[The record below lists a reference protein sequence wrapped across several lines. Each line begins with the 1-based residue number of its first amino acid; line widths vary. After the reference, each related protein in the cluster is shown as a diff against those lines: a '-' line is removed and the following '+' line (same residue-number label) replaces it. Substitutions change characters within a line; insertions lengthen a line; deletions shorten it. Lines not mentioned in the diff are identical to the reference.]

1 MNLIT
6 IIMDIKQFGLSL
18 KRLCKARAEA
28 KPRLDYAE
36 PQPKVRYNERLCKVR
51 AEAKPCLDYA
61 EPQPKVRYNELCFRG
76 IAYLIGLLLAFESML
91 LFACCCVSMI
101 YGENDLMSFIISFTV
116 CLSAS
121 VVLLVY
127 GRKRKSGPSRYEA
140 YIVVALAWVFFTVF
154 GMFPYLLGDFIPNVT
169 DAFFETMSGFTTTG
183 ATILDNIESM
193 PHGILFWRSLT
204 QWIGGLGIVCFT
216 IVLLPGFGVSSQML
230 YLSEATGVT
239 HSKICPKTRIM
250 ARYIFMVYILLTGV
264 ESVLLMSGGMG
275 MFDAVCHSMATTAT
289 GGFSTKQESIAY
301 WHSPYI
307 EYVVSLFMLLSS
319 INFSLYLVAFKSDWK
334 QIRQNLELKWFASS
348 IGLLTII
355 IGVALVLN
363 NGYGV
368 EEAFRKALFQVATC
382 HTSCGFATDDYNLWP
397 PFTWMLLIFAMVSG
411 GCTGSTSGGVKNLR
425 LIIIVQ
431 CIRNQF
437 RQILHPRA
445 VLPVR
450 AGTLFDNKIVT
461 MVLVFFAV
469 YMAVAFMGW
478 TLLMSC
484 GVGFTE
490 AMSTVISAM
499 GNVGP
504 GLGSFG
510 PSFSWAAMPD
520 AAKWILSSLM
530 LIGRLEIFGFLLIF
544 YRPTWKGSW
553 S

>member
-1 MNLIT
+1 
-6 IIMDIKQFGLSL
+6 MDLMQYGVTHNIEDEVSYRF
-18 KRLCKARAEA
+18 
-28 KPRLDYAE
+28 
-36 PQPKVRYNERLCKVR
+36 V
-51 AEAKPCLDYA
+51 
-61 EPQPKVRYNELCFRG
+61 
-76 IAYLIGLLLAFESML
+76 AYLIGLLLAFESML
-91 LFACCCVSMI
+91 LLACCCVSII
-101 YGENDLMSFIISFTV
+101 YGERDLMSFIVSFAV
-116 CLSAS
+116 CLSVSAI
-121 VVLLVY
+121 LLVY
-127 GRKRKSGPSRYEA
+127 GRRKKCAMSRNEG
-140 YIVVALAWVFFTVF
+140 YIVVALSWVFFSVF
-154 GMFPYLLGDFIPNVT
+154 GMVPYLWGGFIPNIT

-216 IVLLPGFGVSSQML
+216 IVLLPGFGASSQML

-239 HSKICPKTRIM
+239 HNKIYPKTRVM
-250 ARYIFMVYILLTGV
+250 ARYIFMVYILLTAV
-264 ESVLLMSGGMG
+264 ESALLMAGGMG
-275 MFDAVCHSMATTAT
+275 LFDALCHSMTTTAT

-301 WHSPYI
+301 WHSPYM
-307 EYVVSLFMLLSS
+307 EYVVSIFMLLSA
-319 INFSLYLVAFKSDWK
+319 INFSLYIVAFKSKWK
-334 QIRQNLELKWFASS
+334 KLREFVELKWFACSV
-348 IGLLTII
+348 GLLTLII
-355 IGVALVLN
+355 SAVLFLN
-363 NGYGV
+363 NGYSA
-368 EEAFRKALFQVATC
+368 EEAFRKSLFQVATC

-397 PFTWMLLIFAMVSG
+397 PFTWMLLIFAMLSG

-425 LIIIVQ
+425 LIIIAN

-450 AGTLFDNKIVT
+450 VGGLFDNKLLT
-461 MVLVFFAV
+461 TVLVFFAA
-469 YMAVAFMGW
+469 YLSVAFIGW
-478 TLLMSC
+478 TLLMAF

-490 AMSTVISAM
+490 AMSTVISSM

-510 PSFSWAAMPD
+510 PAFSWAALPD

-544 YRPTWKGSW
+544 YRSTWRGSW

>member
-1 MNLIT
+1 
-6 IIMDIKQFGLSL
+6 MDLMQYGVTHNIEDEVSYRF
-18 KRLCKARAEA
+18 
-28 KPRLDYAE
+28 
-36 PQPKVRYNERLCKVR
+36 V
-51 AEAKPCLDYA
+51 
-61 EPQPKVRYNELCFRG
+61 
-76 IAYLIGLLLAFESML
+76 AYLIGLLLAFESIL
-91 LFACCCVSMI
+91 LLACCCVSMI
-101 YGENDLMSFIISFTV
+101 YGERDLMSFIVSFAI
-116 CLSAS
+116 CLSVSAIL
-121 VVLLVY
+121 VVY
-127 GRKRKSGPSRYEA
+127 GRRRKCAMSRNEG
-140 YIVVALAWVFFTVF
+140 YIVVALSWVFFSVF
-154 GMFPYLLGDFIPNVT
+154 GMVPYLWGGFIPNIT

-216 IVLLPGFGVSSQML
+216 IVLLPGFGASSQML

-239 HSKICPKTRIM
+239 HNKLYPKTRVM
-250 ARYIFMVYILLTGV
+250 ARYIFMVYILLTAV
-264 ESVLLMSGGMG
+264 ESALLMAGGMG
-275 MFDAVCHSMATTAT
+275 LFDALCHSMTTTAT

-301 WHSPYI
+301 WHSPYM
-307 EYVVSLFMLLSS
+307 EYVVSIFMLLSA
-319 INFSLYLVAFKSDWK
+319 INFSLYIVAFKSKWK
-334 QIRQNLELKWFASS
+334 KLREFVELKWFACSV
-348 IGLLTII
+348 GLLTLII
-355 IGVALVLN
+355 SAVLFLN
-363 NGYGV
+363 NGYSA
-368 EEAFRKALFQVATC
+368 EEAFRKSLFQVATC

-397 PFTWMLLIFAMVSG
+397 PFTWMLLIFAMLSG

-425 LIIIVQ
+425 LIIIAN

-450 AGTLFDNKIVT
+450 VGGLFDNKLLT
-461 MVLVFFAV
+461 MVLVFFAA
-469 YMAVAFMGW
+469 YLSVAFIGW
-478 TLLMSC
+478 TLLMAF

-490 AMSTVISAM
+490 AMSTVISSM

-510 PSFSWAAMPD
+510 PAFSWAALPD

-544 YRPTWKGSW
+544 YRSTWKGSW

>member
-1 MNLIT
+1 
-6 IIMDIKQFGLSL
+6 MDLMQYGVTHNIEDEVSYRF
-18 KRLCKARAEA
+18 
-28 KPRLDYAE
+28 
-36 PQPKVRYNERLCKVR
+36 V
-51 AEAKPCLDYA
+51 
-61 EPQPKVRYNELCFRG
+61 
-76 IAYLIGLLLAFESML
+76 AYLIGLLLAFESML
-91 LFACCCVSMI
+91 LLACCCVSII
-101 YGENDLMSFIISFTV
+101 YGERDLMSFIVSFAI
-116 CLSAS
+116 CLSVSAI
-121 VVLLVY
+121 LLVY
-127 GRKRKSGPSRYEA
+127 GRRKKCAMSRNEG
-140 YIVVALAWVFFTVF
+140 YIVVALSWVFFSVF
-154 GMFPYLLGDFIPNVT
+154 GMVPYLWGGFIPNIT

-216 IVLLPGFGVSSQML
+216 IVLLPGFGASSQML

-239 HSKICPKTRIM
+239 HNKLYPKTRVM
-250 ARYIFMVYILLTGV
+250 ARYIFMVYILLTAI
-264 ESVLLMSGGMG
+264 ESALLMAGGMG
-275 MFDAVCHSMATTAT
+275 LFDALCHSMTTTAT

-301 WHSPYI
+301 WHSPYM
-307 EYVVSLFMLLSS
+307 EYVVSIFMLLSA
-319 INFSLYLVAFKSDWK
+319 INFSLYIVAFKSKWK
-334 QIRQNLELKWFASS
+334 KLREFVELKWFACSV
-348 IGLLTII
+348 GLLTLII
-355 IGVALVLN
+355 SAVLFLN
-363 NGYGV
+363 NGYSA
-368 EEAFRKALFQVATC
+368 EEAFRKSLFQVATC

-397 PFTWMLLIFAMVSG
+397 PFTWMLLIFAMLSG

-425 LIIIVQ
+425 LIIIAN

-445 VLPVR
+445 VLPVKV
-450 AGTLFDNKIVT
+450 GGLFDNKLLT
-461 MVLVFFAV
+461 TVLVFFAA
-469 YMAVAFMGW
+469 YLSVAFIGW
-478 TLLMSC
+478 TLLMAF

-510 PSFSWAAMPD
+510 PAFSWAALPD

-544 YRPTWKGSW
+544 YRSTWKGSW

>member
-1 MNLIT
+1 
-6 IIMDIKQFGLSL
+6 MDLMQYGVTHNIEDEVSYRF
-18 KRLCKARAEA
+18 
-28 KPRLDYAE
+28 
-36 PQPKVRYNERLCKVR
+36 V
-51 AEAKPCLDYA
+51 
-61 EPQPKVRYNELCFRG
+61 
-76 IAYLIGLLLAFESML
+76 AYLIGLLLAFESML
-91 LFACCCVSMI
+91 LLACCCVSII
-101 YGENDLMSFIISFTV
+101 YGERDLMSFIVSFAV
-116 CLSAS
+116 CLSVSAI
-121 VVLLVY
+121 LLVY
-127 GRKRKSGPSRYEA
+127 GRRKKCAMSRNEG
-140 YIVVALAWVFFTVF
+140 YIVVALSWVFFSVF
-154 GMFPYLLGDFIPNVT
+154 GMVPYLWGGFIPNIT

-216 IVLLPGFGVSSQML
+216 IVLLPGFGASSQML

-239 HSKICPKTRIM
+239 HNKLYPKTRVM
-250 ARYIFMVYILLTGV
+250 ARYIFMVYILLTAV
-264 ESVLLMSGGMG
+264 ESALLMAGGMG
-275 MFDAVCHSMATTAT
+275 LFDALCHSMTTTAT

-301 WHSPYI
+301 WHSPYM
-307 EYVVSLFMLLSS
+307 EYVVSIFMLLSA
-319 INFSLYLVAFKSDWK
+319 INFSLYIVAFKSKWK
-334 QIRQNLELKWFASS
+334 KPREFVELKWFACSV
-348 IGLLTII
+348 GLLTLII
-355 IGVALVLN
+355 SAVLFLN
-363 NGYGV
+363 NGYSA
-368 EEAFRKALFQVATC
+368 EEAFRKSLFQVATC

-397 PFTWMLLIFAMVSG
+397 PFTWMLLIFAMLSG

-425 LIIIVQ
+425 LIIIAN

-450 AGTLFDNKIVT
+450 VGGLFDNKLLT
-461 MVLVFFAV
+461 TVLVFFAA
-469 YMAVAFMGW
+469 YLSVAFIGW
-478 TLLMSC
+478 TLLMAF

-490 AMSTVISAM
+490 AMSTVISSM

-510 PSFSWAAMPD
+510 PAFSWAALPD

-544 YRPTWKGSW
+544 YRSTWKGSW

>member
-1 MNLIT
+1 
-6 IIMDIKQFGLSL
+6 MDLMQYGVTHNIEDEVSYRF
-18 KRLCKARAEA
+18 
-28 KPRLDYAE
+28 
-36 PQPKVRYNERLCKVR
+36 V
-51 AEAKPCLDYA
+51 
-61 EPQPKVRYNELCFRG
+61 
-76 IAYLIGLLLAFESML
+76 AYLIGLLLAFESML
-91 LFACCCVSMI
+91 LLACCCVSII
-101 YGENDLMSFIISFTV
+101 YGERDLMSFIVSFAV
-116 CLSAS
+116 CLSVSAI
-121 VVLLVY
+121 LLVY
-127 GRKRKSGPSRYEA
+127 GRRKKCAMSRNEG
-140 YIVVALAWVFFTVF
+140 YIVVALSWVFFSVF
-154 GMFPYLLGDFIPNVT
+154 GMVPYLWGGFIPNIT

-216 IVLLPGFGVSSQML
+216 IVLLPGFGASSQML

-239 HSKICPKTRIM
+239 HNKLYPQTRVM
-250 ARYIFMVYILLTGV
+250 ARYIFMVYILLTAV
-264 ESVLLMSGGMG
+264 ESALLMAGGMG
-275 MFDAVCHSMATTAT
+275 LFDALCHSMTTTAT

-301 WHSPYI
+301 WHSPYM
-307 EYVVSLFMLLSS
+307 EYVVSIFMLLSA
-319 INFSLYLVAFKSDWK
+319 INFSLYIVAFKSKWK
-334 QIRQNLELKWFASS
+334 KIREFVELKWFACSV
-348 IGLLTII
+348 GLLTLII
-355 IGVALVLN
+355 SAVLFLN
-363 NGYGV
+363 NGYSA
-368 EEAFRKALFQVATC
+368 EEAFRKSLFQVATC

-397 PFTWMLLIFAMVSG
+397 PFTWMLLIFAMLSG

-425 LIIIVQ
+425 LIIIAN

-450 AGTLFDNKIVT
+450 VGGLFDNKLLT
-461 MVLVFFAV
+461 TVLVFFAA
-469 YMAVAFMGW
+469 YLSVAFIGW
-478 TLLMSC
+478 TLLMAF

-490 AMSTVISAM
+490 AMSTVISSM

-510 PSFSWAAMPD
+510 PAFSWAALPD

-544 YRPTWKGSW
+544 YRSTWKGSW

>member
-1 MNLIT
+1 
-6 IIMDIKQFGLSL
+6 MDLMQYGVTHNIEDEVSYRF
-18 KRLCKARAEA
+18 
-28 KPRLDYAE
+28 
-36 PQPKVRYNERLCKVR
+36 V
-51 AEAKPCLDYA
+51 
-61 EPQPKVRYNELCFRG
+61 
-76 IAYLIGLLLAFESML
+76 AYLIGLLLAFESIL
-91 LFACCCVSMI
+91 LLACCCVSII
-101 YGENDLMSFIISFTV
+101 YGERDLMSFIVSFAV
-116 CLSAS
+116 CLSVSAI
-121 VVLLVY
+121 LLVY
-127 GRKRKSGPSRYEA
+127 GRRKKCAMSRNEG
-140 YIVVALAWVFFTVF
+140 YIVVALSWVFFSVF
-154 GMFPYLLGDFIPNVT
+154 GMVPYLWGGFIPNIT

-216 IVLLPGFGVSSQML
+216 IVLLPGFGASSQML

-239 HSKICPKTRIM
+239 HNKLCPKTRVM
-250 ARYIFMVYILLTGV
+250 ARYIFMVYILLTAV
-264 ESVLLMSGGMG
+264 ESALLMAGGMG
-275 MFDAVCHSMATTAT
+275 LFDAVCHSMTTTAT
-289 GGFSTKQESIAY
+289 GGFSTKQASIAY

-307 EYVVSLFMLLSS
+307 EYVVSLFMLLSA
-319 INFSLYLVAFKSDWK
+319 INFSLYIVACKSKWK
-334 QIRQNLELKWFASS
+334 QLRKNTELKWFACSV
-348 IGLLTII
+348 GLLT
-355 IGVALVLN
+355 LVISVVLFLN

-368 EEAFRKALFQVATC
+368 EEAFRKSLFQVATC

-397 PFTWMLLIFAMVSG
+397 PFTWMLLIFAMLSG

-425 LIIIVQ
+425 LIIIAN

-450 AGTLFDNKIVT
+450 VGGLFDNKLLT
-461 MVLVFFAV
+461 TVLVFFAA
-469 YMAVAFMGW
+469 YLSVAFIGW
-478 TLLMSC
+478 TLLMAF

-490 AMSTVISAM
+490 AMSTVISSM

-510 PSFSWAAMPD
+510 PTFSWAALPD

-544 YRPTWKGSW
+544 YRSTWKGSW

>member
-1 MNLIT
+1 
-6 IIMDIKQFGLSL
+6 MDLMQYGVTHNIEDEVSYRF
-18 KRLCKARAEA
+18 
-28 KPRLDYAE
+28 
-36 PQPKVRYNERLCKVR
+36 V
-51 AEAKPCLDYA
+51 
-61 EPQPKVRYNELCFRG
+61 
-76 IAYLIGLLLAFESML
+76 AYLIGLLLAFESIL
-91 LFACCCVSMI
+91 LLACCCVSMI
-101 YGENDLMSFIISFTV
+101 YGERDLMSFIVSFAV
-116 CLSAS
+116 CLSVSAI
-121 VVLLVY
+121 LLVY
-127 GRKRKSGPSRYEA
+127 GRRKKCAMSRNEG
-140 YIVVALAWVFFTVF
+140 YIVVALSWVFFSVF
-154 GMFPYLLGDFIPNVT
+154 GMVPYLWGGFIPNIT

-216 IVLLPGFGVSSQML
+216 IVLLPGFGASSQML

-239 HSKICPKTRIM
+239 HNKLYPKTRVM
-250 ARYIFMVYILLTGV
+250 ARYIFMVYILLTAV
-264 ESVLLMSGGMG
+264 ESALLMAGGMG
-275 MFDAVCHSMATTAT
+275 LFDALCHSMTTTAT

-301 WHSPYI
+301 WHSPYM
-307 EYVVSLFMLLSS
+307 EYVVSIFMLLSA
-319 INFSLYLVAFKSDWK
+319 INFSLYIVAFKSKWK
-334 QIRQNLELKWFASS
+334 KLREFVELKWFACSV
-348 IGLLTII
+348 GLLTLII
-355 IGVALVLN
+355 SAVLFLN
-363 NGYGV
+363 NGYSA
-368 EEAFRKALFQVATC
+368 EEAFRKSLFQVATC

-397 PFTWMLLIFAMVSG
+397 PFTWMLLIFAMLSG

-425 LIIIVQ
+425 LIIIAN

-450 AGTLFDNKIVT
+450 VGGLFDNKLLT
-461 MVLVFFAV
+461 TVLVFFAA
-469 YMAVAFMGW
+469 YLSVAFIGW
-478 TLLMSC
+478 TLLMAF

-510 PSFSWAAMPD
+510 PAFSWAALPD

-544 YRPTWKGSW
+544 YRSTWKGSW

>member
-1 MNLIT
+1 
-6 IIMDIKQFGLSL
+6 MDLMQYGVTHNIEDEVSYRF
-18 KRLCKARAEA
+18 
-28 KPRLDYAE
+28 
-36 PQPKVRYNERLCKVR
+36 V
-51 AEAKPCLDYA
+51 
-61 EPQPKVRYNELCFRG
+61 
-76 IAYLIGLLLAFESML
+76 AYLIGLLLAFESML
-91 LFACCCVSMI
+91 LLACCCVSI
-101 YGENDLMSFIISFTV
+101 VYGERDLMSFIVSFAV
-116 CLSAS
+116 CLSVSAI
-121 VVLLVY
+121 LLVY
-127 GRKRKSGPSRYEA
+127 GRRRKCAMSRNEG
-140 YIVVALAWVFFTVF
+140 YIVVALSWVFFSVF
-154 GMFPYLLGDFIPNVT
+154 GMVPYLWGGFIPNIT
-169 DAFFETMSGFTTTG
+169 DSFFETMSGFTTTG

-216 IVLLPGFGVSSQML
+216 IVLLPGFGASSQML

-239 HSKICPKTRIM
+239 HNKLYPKTRVM
-250 ARYIFMVYILLTGV
+250 ARYIFMVYILLTAV
-264 ESVLLMSGGMG
+264 ESALLMAGGMG
-275 MFDAVCHSMATTAT
+275 LFDALCHSMTTTAT

-301 WHSPYI
+301 WHSPYM
-307 EYVVSLFMLLSS
+307 EYVVSIFMLLSA
-319 INFSLYLVAFKSDWK
+319 INFSLYIVAFKSKWK
-334 QIRQNLELKWFASS
+334 KPREFVELKWFACSV
-348 IGLLTII
+348 GLLTLII
-355 IGVALVLN
+355 SAVLFLN
-363 NGYGV
+363 NGYSA
-368 EEAFRKALFQVATC
+368 EEAFRKSLFQVATC

-397 PFTWMLLIFAMVSG
+397 PFTWMLLIFAMLSG

-425 LIIIVQ
+425 LIIIAN

-450 AGTLFDNKIVT
+450 VGGLFDNKLLT
-461 MVLVFFAV
+461 TVLVFFAA
-469 YMAVAFMGW
+469 YLSVAFIGW
-478 TLLMSC
+478 TLLMAF

-510 PSFSWAAMPD
+510 PAFSWAALPD

-544 YRPTWKGSW
+544 YRSTWKGSW

>member
-1 MNLIT
+1 
-6 IIMDIKQFGLSL
+6 MDLMQYGVTHNIEDEVSYRF
-18 KRLCKARAEA
+18 
-28 KPRLDYAE
+28 
-36 PQPKVRYNERLCKVR
+36 V
-51 AEAKPCLDYA
+51 
-61 EPQPKVRYNELCFRG
+61 
-76 IAYLIGLLLAFESML
+76 AYLIGLLLAFESIL
-91 LFACCCVSMI
+91 LLACCCVSMI
-101 YGENDLMSFIISFTV
+101 YGERDLMSFIVSFAV
-116 CLSAS
+116 CLSVSAIL
-121 VVLLVY
+121 VVY
-127 GRKRKSGPSRYEA
+127 GRRRKCAMSRNEG
-140 YIVVALAWVFFTVF
+140 YIVVALSWVFFSVF
-154 GMFPYLLGDFIPNVT
+154 GMAPYLWGGFIPNIT

-216 IVLLPGFGVSSQML
+216 IVLLPGFGASSQML

-239 HSKICPKTRIM
+239 HNKLYPKTRVM
-250 ARYIFMVYILLTGV
+250 ARYIFMVYILLTAV
-264 ESVLLMSGGMG
+264 ESALLMAGGMG
-275 MFDAVCHSMATTAT
+275 LFDALCHSMTTTAT

-301 WHSPYI
+301 WHSPYM
-307 EYVVSLFMLLSS
+307 EYVVSIFMLLSA
-319 INFSLYLVAFKSDWK
+319 INFSLYIVAFKSKWK
-334 QIRQNLELKWFASS
+334 KLREFVELKWFACSV
-348 IGLLTII
+348 GLLTLII
-355 IGVALVLN
+355 SAVLFLN
-363 NGYGV
+363 NGYSA
-368 EEAFRKALFQVATC
+368 EEAFRKSLFQVATC

-397 PFTWMLLIFAMVSG
+397 PFTWMLLIFAMLSG

-425 LIIIVQ
+425 LIIIAN
-431 CIRNQF
+431 CICNQF

-450 AGTLFDNKIVT
+450 VGGLFDNKLLT
-461 MVLVFFAV
+461 TVLVFFAA
-469 YMAVAFMGW
+469 YLSVAFIGW
-478 TLLMSC
+478 TLLMAF

-510 PSFSWAAMPD
+510 PAFSWAALPD

-544 YRPTWKGSW
+544 YRSTWKGSW

>member
-1 MNLIT
+1 MNL
-6 IIMDIKQFGLSL
+6 KQYGVSPNMEKEVSYRF
-18 KRLCKARAEA
+18 
-28 KPRLDYAE
+28 
-36 PQPKVRYNERLCKVR
+36 
-51 AEAKPCLDYA
+51 
-61 EPQPKVRYNELCFRG
+61 
-76 IAYLIGLLLAFESML
+76 IAHLTGLLLAFESML
-91 LFACCCVSMI
+91 LLACCCVSMI
-101 YGENDLMSFIISFTV
+101 YGERDLMSFVISFAV
-116 CLSAS
+116 CLSVSAI
-121 VVLLVY
+121 LLIY
-127 GRKRKSGPSRYEA
+127 GRRKKCAMSRNEG
-140 YIVVALAWVFFTVF
+140 YIVVALSWVFFSVF
-154 GMFPYLLGDFIPNVT
+154 GMVPYLWGGFIPNIT

-216 IVLLPGFGVSSQML
+216 IVLLPGFGASSQML

-239 HSKICPKTRIM
+239 HNKLCPKTRVM
-250 ARYIFMVYILLTGV
+250 ARYIFMVYILLTAV
-264 ESVLLMSGGMG
+264 ESALLMAGGMG
-275 MFDAVCHSMATTAT
+275 LFDAVCHSMTTTAT
-289 GGFSTKQESIAY
+289 GGFSTKQASIAY

-307 EYVVSLFMLLSS
+307 EYVVSLFMLLSA
-319 INFSLYLVAFKSDWK
+319 INFSLYIVACKSKWK
-334 QIRQNLELKWFASS
+334 QLRKNTELKWFACSV
-348 IGLLTII
+348 GLLT
-355 IGVALVLN
+355 LVISVVLFLN

-368 EEAFRKALFQVATC
+368 EEAFRKSLFQVATC

-397 PFTWMLLIFAMVSG
+397 PFTWMLLIFAMLSG

-425 LIIIVQ
+425 LIIIAN

-450 AGTLFDNKIVT
+450 AGFPFDNKLVT
-461 MVLVFFAV
+461 TVLVFFAA
-469 YMAVAFMGW
+469 YLSVAFIGW
-478 TLLMSC
+478 TLLMAF

-490 AMSTVISAM
+490 AMSTVISSM

-510 PSFSWAAMPD
+510 PAFSWAALPD

-544 YRPTWKGSW
+544 YRSTWRGSW

>member
-1 MNLIT
+1 MNL
-6 IIMDIKQFGLSL
+6 KQYGVSPNMEKEVSYRF
-18 KRLCKARAEA
+18 
-28 KPRLDYAE
+28 
-36 PQPKVRYNERLCKVR
+36 
-51 AEAKPCLDYA
+51 
-61 EPQPKVRYNELCFRG
+61 
-76 IAYLIGLLLAFESML
+76 IAHLTGLLLAFESML
-91 LFACCCVSMI
+91 LLACCCVSMI
-101 YGENDLMSFIISFTV
+101 YGERDLMSFVISFAV
-116 CLSAS
+116 CLSVSAI
-121 VVLLVY
+121 LLIY
-127 GRKRKSGPSRYEA
+127 GRRKKCAMSRNEG
-140 YIVVALAWVFFTVF
+140 YIVVALSWVFFSVF
-154 GMFPYLLGDFIPNVT
+154 GMVPYLWGGFIPNIT

-216 IVLLPGFGVSSQML
+216 IVLLPGFGASSQML

-239 HSKICPKTRIM
+239 HNKLCPKTRVM
-250 ARYIFMVYILLTGV
+250 ARYIFMVYILLTAV
-264 ESVLLMSGGMG
+264 ESALLMAGGMG
-275 MFDAVCHSMATTAT
+275 LFDAVCHSMTTTAT
-289 GGFSTKQESIAY
+289 GGFSTKQASIAY

-307 EYVVSLFMLLSS
+307 EYVVSLFMLLSA
-319 INFSLYLVAFKSDWK
+319 INFSLYIVACKSKWK
-334 QIRQNLELKWFASS
+334 QLRKNTELKWFACSV
-348 IGLLTII
+348 GLLT
-355 IGVALVLN
+355 LVISVVLFLN

-368 EEAFRKALFQVATC
+368 EEAFRKSLFQVATC

-397 PFTWMLLIFAMVSG
+397 PFTWMLLIFAMLSG

-425 LIIIVQ
+425 LIIIAN

-450 AGTLFDNKIVT
+450 AGFPFDNKLVT
-461 MVLVFFAV
+461 TVLVFFAA
-469 YMAVAFMGW
+469 YLSVAFIGW
-478 TLLMSC
+478 TLLMAF
-484 GVGFTE
+484 GVDFTE

-504 GLGSFG
+504 VLGSFG
-510 PSFSWAAMPD
+510 PAFSWAALPD

-544 YRPTWKGSW
+544 YRSTWKGSW

>member
-1 MNLIT
+1 
-6 IIMDIKQFGLSL
+6 MDLMQYGVTHNIEDEVSYRF
-18 KRLCKARAEA
+18 
-28 KPRLDYAE
+28 
-36 PQPKVRYNERLCKVR
+36 V
-51 AEAKPCLDYA
+51 
-61 EPQPKVRYNELCFRG
+61 
-76 IAYLIGLLLAFESML
+76 AYLIGLLLAFESML
-91 LFACCCVSMI
+91 LLACCCVSMI
-101 YGENDLMSFIISFTV
+101 YGERDLMSFIVSFAI
-116 CLSAS
+116 CLSVSAI
-121 VVLLVY
+121 LLVY
-127 GRKRKSGPSRYEA
+127 GRRKKCAMSRNEG
-140 YIVVALAWVFFTVF
+140 YIVVALSWVFFSVF
-154 GMFPYLLGDFIPNVT
+154 GMVPYLWGGFIPNIT

-216 IVLLPGFGVSSQML
+216 IVLLPGFGASSQML

-239 HSKICPKTRIM
+239 HNKLYPKTRVM
-250 ARYIFMVYILLTGV
+250 ARYIFMVYILLTAV
-264 ESVLLMSGGMG
+264 ESALLMAGGMG
-275 MFDAVCHSMATTAT
+275 LFDALCHSMTTTAT

-301 WHSPYI
+301 WHSPYM
-307 EYVVSLFMLLSS
+307 EYVVSIFMLLSA
-319 INFSLYLVAFKSDWK
+319 INFSLYIVAFKSKWK
-334 QIRQNLELKWFASS
+334 KLREFVELKWFACSV
-348 IGLLTII
+348 GLLTLII
-355 IGVALVLN
+355 SAVLFLN
-363 NGYGV
+363 NGYSA
-368 EEAFRKALFQVATC
+368 EEAFRKSLFQVATC

-397 PFTWMLLIFAMVSG
+397 PFTWMLLIFAMLSG

-425 LIIIVQ
+425 LIIIAN

-450 AGTLFDNKIVT
+450 VGGLFDNKLLT
-461 MVLVFFAV
+461 TVLVFFAA
-469 YMAVAFMGW
+469 YLSVAFIGW
-478 TLLMSC
+478 TLLMAF

-510 PSFSWAAMPD
+510 PAFSWAALPD

-544 YRPTWKGSW
+544 YRSTWKGSW

>member
-1 MNLIT
+1 
-6 IIMDIKQFGLSL
+6 MDLMQYGVTHNIEDEISYRF
-18 KRLCKARAEA
+18 
-28 KPRLDYAE
+28 
-36 PQPKVRYNERLCKVR
+36 V
-51 AEAKPCLDYA
+51 
-61 EPQPKVRYNELCFRG
+61 
-76 IAYLIGLLLAFESML
+76 AYLIGLLLAFESML
-91 LFACCCVSMI
+91 LLACCCVSII
-101 YGENDLMSFIISFTV
+101 YGERDLMSFIVSFAL
-116 CLSAS
+116 CLSVSAI
-121 VVLLVY
+121 LLVY
-127 GRKRKSGPSRYEA
+127 GRRRKCAMSRNEG
-140 YIVVALAWVFFTVF
+140 YIVVALSWVFFSVF
-154 GMFPYLLGDFIPNVT
+154 GMVPYLWGGFIPNIT

-216 IVLLPGFGVSSQML
+216 IVLLPGFGASSQML

-239 HSKICPKTRIM
+239 HNKLYPKTRVM
-250 ARYIFMVYILLTGV
+250 ARYIFMVYILLTAV
-264 ESVLLMSGGMG
+264 ESALLMAGGMG
-275 MFDAVCHSMATTAT
+275 LFDALCHSMTTTAT

-301 WHSPYI
+301 WHSPYM
-307 EYVVSLFMLLSS
+307 EYVVSIFMLLSA
-319 INFSLYLVAFKSDWK
+319 INFSLYIVAFKSKWK
-334 QIRQNLELKWFASS
+334 KLREFVELKWFACSV
-348 IGLLTII
+348 GLLTLII
-355 IGVALVLN
+355 SAVLFLN
-363 NGYGV
+363 NGYSA
-368 EEAFRKALFQVATC
+368 EEAFRKSLFQVATC

-397 PFTWMLLIFAMVSG
+397 PFTWMLLIFAMLSG

-425 LIIIVQ
+425 LIIIAN

-450 AGTLFDNKIVT
+450 VGGLFDNKLLT
-461 MVLVFFAV
+461 TVLVFFAA
-469 YMAVAFMGW
+469 YLSVAFIGW
-478 TLLMSC
+478 TLLMAF

-490 AMSTVISAM
+490 AMSTVISSM

-510 PSFSWAAMPD
+510 PAFSWAALPD

-544 YRPTWKGSW
+544 YRSTWKGSW

>member
-1 MNLIT
+1 MNL
-6 IIMDIKQFGLSL
+6 KQYGVSPNMEKEVSYRF
-18 KRLCKARAEA
+18 
-28 KPRLDYAE
+28 
-36 PQPKVRYNERLCKVR
+36 
-51 AEAKPCLDYA
+51 
-61 EPQPKVRYNELCFRG
+61 
-76 IAYLIGLLLAFESML
+76 IAHLTGLLLAFESML
-91 LFACCCVSMI
+91 LLACCCVSMI
-101 YGENDLMSFIISFTV
+101 YGERDLMSFVISFAV
-116 CLSAS
+116 CLSVSAI
-121 VVLLVY
+121 LLIY
-127 GRKRKSGPSRYEA
+127 GRRKKCAMSRNEG
-140 YIVVALAWVFFTVF
+140 YIVVALSWVFFSVF
-154 GMFPYLLGDFIPNVT
+154 GMVPYLWGGFIPNIT

-216 IVLLPGFGVSSQML
+216 IVLLPGFGASSQML

-239 HSKICPKTRIM
+239 HNKLCPKTRVM
-250 ARYIFMVYILLTGV
+250 ARYIFMVYILLTAV
-264 ESVLLMSGGMG
+264 ESALLMAGGMG
-275 MFDAVCHSMATTAT
+275 LFDAVCHSMTTTAT
-289 GGFSTKQESIAY
+289 GGFSTKQASIAY

-307 EYVVSLFMLLSS
+307 EYVVSLFMLLSA
-319 INFSLYLVAFKSDWK
+319 INFSLYIVACKSKWK
-334 QIRQNLELKWFASS
+334 QLRKNTELKWFACSV
-348 IGLLTII
+348 GLLT
-355 IGVALVLN
+355 LVISVVLFLN

-368 EEAFRKALFQVATC
+368 EEAFRKSLFQVATC

-397 PFTWMLLIFAMVSG
+397 PFTWMLLIFAMLSG

-425 LIIIVQ
+425 LIIIAN

-445 VLPVR
+445 VLPVKV
-450 AGTLFDNKIVT
+450 GGLFDNKLLT
-461 MVLVFFAV
+461 TVLVFFAA
-469 YMAVAFMGW
+469 YLSVAFIGW
-478 TLLMSC
+478 TLLMAF

-490 AMSTVISAM
+490 AMSTVISSM

-510 PSFSWAAMPD
+510 PAFSWAALPN

-544 YRPTWKGSW
+544 YRSTWKGSW

>member
-1 MNLIT
+1 
-6 IIMDIKQFGLSL
+6 MDLMQYGVTHNIEDEVSYRF
-18 KRLCKARAEA
+18 
-28 KPRLDYAE
+28 
-36 PQPKVRYNERLCKVR
+36 V
-51 AEAKPCLDYA
+51 
-61 EPQPKVRYNELCFRG
+61 
-76 IAYLIGLLLAFESML
+76 AYLIGLLLAFESML
-91 LFACCCVSMI
+91 LLACCCVSI
-101 YGENDLMSFIISFTV
+101 VYGERDLMSFIVSFAV
-116 CLSAS
+116 CLSVSAI
-121 VVLLVY
+121 LLVY
-127 GRKRKSGPSRYEA
+127 GRRRKCAMSRNEG
-140 YIVVALAWVFFTVF
+140 YIVVALSWVFFSVF
-154 GMFPYLLGDFIPNVT
+154 GMVPYLWGGFIPNIT

-216 IVLLPGFGVSSQML
+216 IVLLPGFGASSQML

-239 HSKICPKTRIM
+239 HNKLYPKTRVM
-250 ARYIFMVYILLTGV
+250 ARYIFMVYILLTAV
-264 ESVLLMSGGMG
+264 ESALLMAGGMG
-275 MFDAVCHSMATTAT
+275 LFDALCHSMTTTAT

-301 WHSPYI
+301 WHSPYM
-307 EYVVSLFMLLSS
+307 EYVVSIFMLLSA
-319 INFSLYLVAFKSDWK
+319 INFSLYIVAFKSKWK
-334 QIRQNLELKWFASS
+334 KLREFVELKWFACSV
-348 IGLLTII
+348 GLLTLII
-355 IGVALVLN
+355 SAVLFLN
-363 NGYGV
+363 NGYSA
-368 EEAFRKALFQVATC
+368 EEAFRKSLFQVATC

-397 PFTWMLLIFAMVSG
+397 PFTWMLLIFAMLSG

-425 LIIIVQ
+425 LIIIAN

-445 VLPVR
+445 VLPVKV
-450 AGTLFDNKIVT
+450 GGLFDNKLLT
-461 MVLVFFAV
+461 TVLVFFAA
-469 YMAVAFMGW
+469 YLSVAFIGW
-478 TLLMSC
+478 TLLMAF

-510 PSFSWAAMPD
+510 PAFSWAALPD

-544 YRPTWKGSW
+544 YRSTWKGSW

>member
-1 MNLIT
+1 MNL
-6 IIMDIKQFGLSL
+6 KQYGVSPNMEKEVSYRF
-18 KRLCKARAEA
+18 
-28 KPRLDYAE
+28 
-36 PQPKVRYNERLCKVR
+36 
-51 AEAKPCLDYA
+51 
-61 EPQPKVRYNELCFRG
+61 
-76 IAYLIGLLLAFESML
+76 IAHLTGLLLAFESML
-91 LFACCCVSMI
+91 LLACCCVSMI
-101 YGENDLMSFIISFTV
+101 YGERDLMSFVISFAV
-116 CLSAS
+116 CLSVSAI
-121 VVLLVY
+121 LLIY
-127 GRKRKSGPSRYEA
+127 GRRKKCAMSRNEG
-140 YIVVALAWVFFTVF
+140 YIVVALSWVFFSVF
-154 GMFPYLLGDFIPNVT
+154 GMVPYLWGGFIPNIT

-216 IVLLPGFGVSSQML
+216 IVLLPGFGASSQML

-239 HSKICPKTRIM
+239 HNKLYPKTRVM
-250 ARYIFMVYILLTGV
+250 ARYIFMAYILLTAI
-264 ESVLLMSGGMG
+264 ESALLMAGGMG
-275 MFDAVCHSMATTAT
+275 LFDAVCHSMTTTAT
-289 GGFSTKQESIAY
+289 GGFSTKQASIAY

-307 EYVVSLFMLLSS
+307 EYVVSLFMLLSA
-319 INFSLYLVAFKSDWK
+319 INFSLYIVACKSKWK
-334 QIRQNLELKWFASS
+334 QLRKNTELKWFACSV
-348 IGLLTII
+348 GLLT
-355 IGVALVLN
+355 LVISVVLFLN

-368 EEAFRKALFQVATC
+368 EEAFRKSLFQVATC

-397 PFTWMLLIFAMVSG
+397 PFTWMLLIFAMLSG

-425 LIIIVQ
+425 LIIIAN

-450 AGTLFDNKIVT
+450 AGFPFDNKLVT
-461 MVLVFFAV
+461 TVLVFFAA
-469 YMAVAFMGW
+469 YLSVAFIGW
-478 TLLMSC
+478 TLLMAF
-484 GVGFTE
+484 GVDFTE

-510 PSFSWAAMPD
+510 PAFSWAALPD

-544 YRPTWKGSW
+544 YRSTWKGSW

>member
-1 MNLIT
+1 
-6 IIMDIKQFGLSL
+6 MDLMQYGVTHNIEDEVSYRF
-18 KRLCKARAEA
+18 
-28 KPRLDYAE
+28 
-36 PQPKVRYNERLCKVR
+36 V
-51 AEAKPCLDYA
+51 
-61 EPQPKVRYNELCFRG
+61 
-76 IAYLIGLLLAFESML
+76 AYLIGLLLAFESIL
-91 LFACCCVSMI
+91 LLACCCVSMI
-101 YGENDLMSFIISFTV
+101 YGERDLMSFIVSFAV
-116 CLSAS
+116 CLSVSAIL
-121 VVLLVY
+121 VVY
-127 GRKRKSGPSRYEA
+127 GRRRKCAMSRNEG
-140 YIVVALAWVFFTVF
+140 YIVVALSWVFFSVF
-154 GMFPYLLGDFIPNVT
+154 GMVPYLWGGFIPNIT
-169 DAFFETMSGFTTTG
+169 DSFFETMSGFTTTG

-216 IVLLPGFGVSSQML
+216 IVLLPGFGASSQML

-239 HSKICPKTRIM
+239 HNKLYPKTRVM
-250 ARYIFMVYILLTGV
+250 ARYIFMVYILLTAV
-264 ESVLLMSGGMG
+264 ESALLMAGGMG
-275 MFDAVCHSMATTAT
+275 LFDAVCHSMTTTAT
-289 GGFSTKQESIAY
+289 GGFSTKQASIAY

-307 EYVVSLFMLLSS
+307 EYVVSLFMLLSA
-319 INFSLYLVAFKSDWK
+319 INFSLYIVACKSKWK
-334 QIRQNLELKWFASS
+334 QLRKNTELKWFACSV
-348 IGLLTII
+348 GLLT
-355 IGVALVLN
+355 LVISVVLFLN

-368 EEAFRKALFQVATC
+368 EEAFRKSLFQVATC

-397 PFTWMLLIFAMVSG
+397 PFTWMLLIFAMLSG

-425 LIIIVQ
+425 LIIIAN

-450 AGTLFDNKIVT
+450 AGFPFDNKLVT
-461 MVLVFFAV
+461 TVLVFFAA
-469 YMAVAFMGW
+469 YLSVAFIGW
-478 TLLMSC
+478 TLLMAF
-484 GVGFTE
+484 GVDFTE

-510 PSFSWAAMPD
+510 PAFSWAALPD

-544 YRPTWKGSW
+544 YRSTWKGSW

>member
-1 MNLIT
+1 
-6 IIMDIKQFGLSL
+6 MDLMQYGVTHNIEDEVSYRF
-18 KRLCKARAEA
+18 
-28 KPRLDYAE
+28 
-36 PQPKVRYNERLCKVR
+36 V
-51 AEAKPCLDYA
+51 
-61 EPQPKVRYNELCFRG
+61 
-76 IAYLIGLLLAFESML
+76 AYLIGLLLAFESIL
-91 LFACCCVSMI
+91 LLACCCVSMI
-101 YGENDLMSFIISFTV
+101 YGERDLMSFIVSFAV
-116 CLSAS
+116 CLSVSAI
-121 VVLLVY
+121 LLVY
-127 GRKRKSGPSRYEA
+127 GRRRKCAMSRNEG
-140 YIVVALAWVFFTVF
+140 YIVVALSWVFFSVF
-154 GMFPYLLGDFIPNVT
+154 GMVPYLWGGFIPNIT

-216 IVLLPGFGVSSQML
+216 IVLLPGFGASSQML

-239 HSKICPKTRIM
+239 HNKLYPKTRVM
-250 ARYIFMVYILLTGV
+250 ARYIFMVYILLTAI
-264 ESVLLMSGGMG
+264 ESALLMAGGMG
-275 MFDAVCHSMATTAT
+275 LFDALCHSMTTTAT

-301 WHSPYI
+301 WHSPYM
-307 EYVVSLFMLLSS
+307 EYVVSIFMLLSA
-319 INFSLYLVAFKSDWK
+319 INFSLYIVAFKSKWK
-334 QIRQNLELKWFASS
+334 KLREFVELKWFACSV
-348 IGLLTII
+348 GLLTLII
-355 IGVALVLN
+355 SAVLFLN
-363 NGYGV
+363 NGYSA
-368 EEAFRKALFQVATC
+368 EEAFRKSLFQVATC

-397 PFTWMLLIFAMVSG
+397 PFTWMLLIFAMLSG

-425 LIIIVQ
+425 LIIIAN

-445 VLPVR
+445 VLPVKV
-450 AGTLFDNKIVT
+450 GGLFDNKLLTTV
-461 MVLVFFAV
+461 MVFFAA
-469 YMAVAFMGW
+469 YLSVAFIGW
-478 TLLMSC
+478 TLLMAF

-510 PSFSWAAMPD
+510 PAFSWAALPD

-544 YRPTWKGSW
+544 YRSTWKGSW